1 MNFCVFLAWQQP
13 EEYCIVH
20 KRNYMDINLIITRD
34 GSHTLEVPSLKERYH
49 SIHGAI
55 QESKHV
61 FIEMGLCHFPSGP
74 ISILEVG
81 FGTGL
86 NAFLTF
92 LETTA
97 QKVLTDYHALEPFPV
112 PLSCTTK
119 LNYLQL
125 LKAGKFQKIFN
136 LMHQSPWNQPIQI
149 TPEYKFQKS
158 THQVQETTYKTE
170 FELIYYDAFAPHAQA
185 EMWNESIFTKMIKAL
200 KSGGILVTYCA
211 KSEVRRTMQKVGFHV
226 QKLPGPPGK
235 REMLRGMK
243 P

>member
-1 MNFCVFLAWQQP
+1 MN
-13 EEYCIVH
+13 I
-20 KRNYMDINLIITRD
+20 DLITTQD

-61 FIEMGLCHFPSGP
+61 FIEMGLRHFSSGY

-92 LETTA
+92 LETTD
-97 QKVLTDYHALEPFPV
+97 KEILISYHALEPFPL
-112 PLSCTTK
+112 PFSCTTK

-125 LKAGKFQKIFN
+125 LEAEKFQEIFN
-136 LMHQSPWNQPIQI
+136 LMHHAPWNQTIHI
-149 TPEYKFQKS
+149 TPKYKFQKLPY
-158 THQVQETTYKTE
+158 QVQDTNYKTE

-185 EMWNESIFTKMIKAL
+185 EMWNESIFSKMIKAL

-211 KSEVRRTMQKVGFHV
+211 KGDVRRTMQKVGFQV

-235 REMLRGMK
+235 REMLRGIK

>member
-1 MNFCVFLAWQQP
+1 
-13 EEYCIVH
+13 
-20 KRNYMDINLIITRD
+20 MDLDLITTRD

-61 FIEMGLCHFPSGP
+61 FIEMGLCYFSSDP

-92 LETTA
+92 LETKD
-97 QKVLTDYHALEPFPV
+97 QEILINYHALEPFPL
-112 PLSCTTK
+112 PSSCTTK

-125 LKAGKFQKIFN
+125 LKAGKFQEIFN
-136 LMHQSPWNQPIQI
+136 LMHQTPWNQAIQI
-149 TPEYKFQKS
+149 TPQYKFQKS
-158 THQVQETTYKTE
+158 LHQVQDTNYKTE

-185 EMWNESIFTKMIKAL
+185 EMWNEAIFIKMITAL

-211 KSEVRRTMQKVGFHV
+211 KGDVRRTMQKVGFQV

-235 REMLRGMK
+235 REMLRGLK

>member
-1 MNFCVFLAWQQP
+1 
-13 EEYCIVH
+13 
-20 KRNYMDINLIITRD
+20 MDLDLITTRD

-61 FIEMGLCHFPSGP
+61 FIEMGLCYFSSDT
-74 ISILEVG
+74 ISILEVV

-92 LETTA
+92 LETKD
-97 QKVLTDYHALEPFPV
+97 QEILINYHALEPFPL
-112 PLSCTTK
+112 PSSCTTK

-125 LKAGKFQKIFN
+125 LKAGKFQEIFN
-136 LMHQSPWNQPIQI
+136 LMHQAPWNQAIQI
-149 TPEYKFQKS
+149 TPQYKFQKS
-158 THQVQETTYKTE
+158 LHQVQDTNYKTE

-185 EMWNESIFTKMIKAL
+185 EMWNEAIFIKMITAL

-211 KSEVRRTMQKVGFHV
+211 KGDVRRTMQKVGFQV

-235 REMLRGMK
+235 REMLRGLK